1 MTAALHPAARPSVIG
16 AGSYGTALAALCSA
30 RVPTMIWARNPAVA
44 QEIQHDHRSSAYLPD
59 ILLPLALQATD
70 SLPQAV
76 THACGN
82 DEGPAVFIL
91 GVPVAALAET
101 CRALAALLPATRQH
115 PVYVIRVC
123 KGFDAKTGALPSTVA
138 EANLPSSNWLHH
150 GVLSGPSFALEVAQG
165 LPVALT
171 VASHNPSLATTC
183 VDIMHGTQ
191 ARIYPSDDVIGVEVG
206 GALKNIVAIACG
218 ISDGLGLGT
227 NARAALITRGLAE
240 MQRLGVALG
249 GKAETFMG
257 LTGLGDLVLT
267 ATGDLSRN
275 RRVGLAI
282 GRGESLEAIMADGLT
297 AEGVRCAS
305 AARAIAQQ
313 HHIDAPITEAVYQV
327 LLEGLTPKQAVS
339 ELLAREAKSESPST
353 TQTAH

>member
-1 MTAALHPAARPSVIG
+1 MTEPVPPLLRVSVLG
-16 AGSYGTALAALCSA
+16 AGSYGTALAALCCA
-30 RVPTMIWARNPAVA
+30 RVPTKLWARDPKVVAEINQQHTLERYLAGIKLPPALTA
-44 QEIQHDHRSSAYLPD
+44 TSSLEA
-59 ILLPLALQATD
+59 
-70 SLPQAV
+70 AV
-76 THACGN
+76 GHACSN
-82 DEGPAVFIL
+82 DEGPGLIIL
-91 GVPVAALAET
+91 GVPVAALAQT
-101 CRALAALLPATRQH
+101 CKQLSALLPAQRQH
-115 PVYVIRVC
+115 PIYIVHVC
-123 KGFDAKTGALPSTVA
+123 KGFDAKTGALPSSIAQSHLITR
-138 EANLPSSNWLHH
+138 PWLSH

-171 VASHNPSLATTC
+171 IASNNPALSAAC
-183 VDIMHGTQ
+183 VSVMHGTQ

-206 GALKNIVAIACG
+206 GALKNIIAIACG

-282 GRGESLEAIMADGLT
+282 GKGESIDSIMATGLT
-297 AEGVRCAS
+297 AEGVRCAQ
-305 AARAIAQQ
+305 AARAIAQE
-313 HHIDAPITEAVYQV
+313 HHINAPITEAVYQV
-327 LLEGLTPKQAVS
+327 LMEGLTPKQAVS
-339 ELLAREAKSESPST
+339 ELLAREARSE
-353 TQTAH
+353 